1 MLPGNM
7 CDARMWDGTFPD
19 GEGIDIAA
27 PVPPGATITAMAH
40 WCLRTFE
47 GPLIPIGFSMGG
59 IVALA
64 MAEKAPD
71 RIAAIGLLSTN
82 PGADRPERAAA
93 RPAQQAEAMERGLER
108 LVAEELKPNYLAE
121 GNKDDSALRKRI
133 LDMALG
139 LGPQVFARQS
149 EALRTRTSY
158 EHVLGRLTCPAIVM
172 CGAEDRLCPPDL
184 HRRIAERLAQP
195 TLHIVE
201 DAGHMLPME
210 QPGLV
215 RRHLTHWL
223 QTIRTP
229 LP

>member
-1 MLPGNM
+1 
-7 CDARMWDGTFPD
+7 
-19 GEGIDIAA
+19 
-27 PVPPGATITAMAH
+27 
-40 WCLRTFE
+40 
-47 GPLIPIGFSMGG
+47 MGG

-71 RIAAIGLLSTN
+71 RIVAIGLLSTN

-93 RPAQQAEAMERGLER
+93 RPAQQAEALELGLER

-121 GNKDDSALRKRI
+121 RNKGDAALRKRI
-133 LDMALG
+133 LDMALD
-139 LGPQVFARQS
+139 LGPHVFTRQS
-149 EALRTRTSY
+149 EALRTRISY
-158 EHVLGRLTCPAIVM
+158 EPVLGRLACPSLVM
-172 CGAEDRLCPPDL
+172 CGTEDRLCPPDL
-184 HRRIAERLAQP
+184 HRHIAQRLAHP

-210 QPGLV
+210 QPSIV